1 MALPTPHVPFFGAV
15 LYSLRS
21 VQYPHTTYLCD
32 ILILTFTYLH
42 VRMNAVML
50 EGLVSHHALHGAQIL
65 QSQDFQIHRNFP
77 HKPFSSS
84 CSDVMSWCHCSSPST
99 VKIGSLAIWEA
110 ASASGSFISF
120 LGKCQM
126 SAAQQRAV
134 TLFKSQCLANGFRH
148 LSATIFAFRLWLQG
162 APRSLRRAHVVPV
175 SWLIAIETNL
185 KKSAR
190 LTP

>member
-50 EGLVSHHALHGAQIL
+50 QGLVSHHALHGAQIL

-84 CSDVMSWCHCSSPST
+84 CSDVMS
-99 VKIGSLAIWEA
+99 
-110 ASASGSFISF
+110 
-120 LGKCQM
+120 
-126 SAAQQRAV
+126 
-134 TLFKSQCLANGFRH
+134 
-148 LSATIFAFRLWLQG
+148 
-162 APRSLRRAHVVPV
+162 
-175 SWLIAIETNL
+175 
-185 KKSAR
+185 
-190 LTP
+190 

>member
-1 MALPTPHVPFFGAV
+1 MQWPSQLHMCP
-15 LYSLRS
+15 SS
-21 VQYPHTTYLCD
+21 VQFFTVSGLSNILIPHTYVI

-77 HKPFSSS
+77 HKLFSSS

-120 LGKCQM
+120 FGKMPNVCSPTKGSDSIQKPM
-126 SAAQQRAV
+126 
-134 TLFKSQCLANGFRH
+134 LSQW
-148 LSATIFAFRLWLQG
+148 LSASFGNNFLLFVYG
-162 APRSLRRAHVVPV
+162 CKEHLVVFDVLMLCQCHDSSP
-175 SWLIAIETNL
+175 
-185 KKSAR
+185 
-190 LTP
+190 